1 MVASNL
7 APSGTASAA
16 TAENEVE
23 RLRAILEKQASCL
36 LRVATDGRI
45 LAVSDHA
52 MSLLGVR
59 ELGQILDTSFLA
71 RLRGDTVAETWNEF
85 VTRVM
90 QTGSASAESAF
101 EEQADNAKRLVTLQ
115 GVALADHPDGIPSLL
130 LTVRDISTARRL
142 EASLEEEEGLRRSMQ
157 SALADATATVE
168 TLRKNLVAL
177 AAERKELQASL
188 DTVLLQRPLIA
199 QSVEQLRDA
208 LKAIMEAAAV
218 ARQPKDKDQ
227 K

>member
-1 MVASNL
+1 VASNL
-7 APSGTASAA
+7 APSGTDRAA
-16 TAENEVE
+16 TAQNEVE

-36 LRVATDGRI
+36 LRVAPDGRI

-59 ELGQILDTSFLA
+59 ELGQVLDTSFIG
-71 RLRGDTVAETWNEF
+71 RLRGDAAAETWSEF

-90 QTGSASAESAF
+90 QTGSASAESEF
-101 EEQADNAKRLVTLQ
+101 EELAGDQRLVTLQ
-115 GVALADHPDGIPSLL
+115 GVALPDHPDGIESML
-130 LTVRDISTARRL
+130 LTVRDVSTARRL
-142 EASLEEEEGLRRSMQ
+142 EASLEEEEGLRRSLQ
-157 SALADATATVE
+157 SALADATTTVE

-177 AAERKELQASL
+177 AAERKELQAAL
-188 DTVLLQRPLIA
+188 DTVLLQRPQLA

-208 LKAIMEAAAV
+208 LKAIMQAAAV
-218 ARQPKDKDQ
+218 ARQPRDKEP